1 MQNSLESP
9 PCAAVHHS
17 LEHETRAKRHVEK
30 VIARILHKMHSAS
43 LVTLLRTWTG
53 ALIMAVPKTTGKR

>member
-1 MQNSLESP
+1 MQHSLESP
-9 PCAAVHHS
+9 PGVAVHYS

-43 LVTLLRTWTG
+43 LEHPLAHLDRSANNG
-53 ALIMAVPKTTGKR
+53 NSEDNG

>member
-9 PCAAVHHS
+9 PCATVHHS

-30 VIARILHKMHSAS
+30 VIERILHKMHSARLEHPLAHLDKS
-43 LVTLLRTWTG
+43 ANNG
-53 ALIMAVPKTTGKR
+53 NPEDNG